1 MSVVLTS
8 SEDAA
13 AYFESSDNCL
23 IGSVP
28 TLNSSRIEFAE
39 GASGNILCCGEGV
52 SLAST
57 RITFRGSNAVV
68 FIEGPNKDLR
78 LSVTVWSSSVFA
90 IGASTYT
97 NGALNAIASERRSI
111 LIGKRGLFSFGLWM
125 RTADPHLVY
134 AVDSLE
140 RINPSKD
147 VLIGDHVWL
156 GQDAMLLKGTTVG
169 SGSIVGACAVVAGK
183 RIPSNTSWAGNPA
196 RQVAA
201 GVFFDSASVH
211 NYSEADTKRSQTYD
225 SDRWIYRGPAE
236 AADSGLVKLGQQLA
250 GLGSDA
256 PAKAEALATA
266 YAAGKKDRFAFGG
279 TGRAAGSEGARGAG
293 RAASSERS
301 KKDAAAD
308 SPSGQAASGKR
319 KATAPR
325 KSGGLKAALK
335 KVLGK

>member
-57 RITFRGSNAVV
+57 RITFKGSNAVV

-134 AVDSLE
+134 SVDTME

-211 NYSEADTKRSQTYD
+211 NYSEENTKRSQTYD

-250 GLGSDA
+250 ALGSDA

-266 YAAGKKDRFAFGG
+266 YAADKKNRFAFGG
-279 TGRAAGSEGARGAG
+279 TGRTANDKGASARHDEKAAGAG
-293 RAASSERS
+293 TSS
-301 KKDAAAD
+301 KKAA
-308 SPSGQAASGKR
+308 GNER
-319 KATAPR
+319 KASAPR

-335 KVLGK
+335 KALGK

>member
-8 SEDAA
+8 SEDTA
-13 AYFESSDNCL
+13 AYFESSGNCL

-57 RITFRGSNAVV
+57 RITFKGSNAVV

-211 NYSEADTKRSQTYD
+211 NYAEADTQRSQTYD

-250 GLGSDA
+250 ELGSDA
-256 PAKAEALATA
+256 PAKAEALAAA

-279 TGRAAGSEGARGAG
+279 KGRTADGERASARRDEKAAGAG
-293 RAASSERS
+293 ASSE
-301 KKDAAAD
+301 KAAGNERKT
-308 SPSGQAASGKR
+308 SAS
-319 KATAPR
+319 R
-325 KSGGLKAALK
+325 KSGGLKATLK
-335 KVLGK
+335 KALGK